1 MRIVL
6 PLAFLLLSGCSLPLP
21 HLTDK
26 QIAEFD
32 SDALCSAL
40 GTYNNDSKSVLR
52 LTAEV
57 ERRGVAVN
65 QEKCYRISHMAM
77 QAAVDDPLHANCDT
91 RPGDYLPGKQPKV
104 KIDGKWHLLPQSQ
117 FNHSRPRCS
126 FGDTHAWWQIP
137 DPKWL
142 PDPEMLRMIREHYK

>member
-1 MRIVL
+1 MRVVL
-6 PLAFLLLSGCSLPLP
+6 PLAFLFISGCSLPLP

-40 GTYNNDSKSVLR
+40 GTYNNDGKSVLR

-57 ERRGVAVN
+57 ERRGVAIN

-77 QAAVDDPLHANCDT
+77 QAPVDDTLHANCDT
-91 RPGDYLPGKQPKV
+91 RPAYDIPGKQPRV

-126 FGDTHAWWQIP
+126 FGGTHAWRQYP
-137 DPKWL
+137 DPKLL
-142 PDPEMLRMIREHYK
+142 PDRDMLRIISEYKK